1 MSEYEH
7 EPIRGLPGNLP
18 AGERILWQGAPEW
31 RTLARHALHT
41 HLVAGYFGLLLA
53 LAAVSFV
60 SGGSGL
66 MGIAATV
73 ALGCVAVAL
82 LAAFAY
88 ASARTTV
95 YTLTDKR
102 LVLRFG
108 VALPKCINL
117 PLTQVATARV
127 QALGAGY
134 GDIALALTG
143 PDRIGYLRLWPHARA
158 WKISAPEPMLRSI
171 PDVDSVATLL
181 TNTLLAAVPGGW
193 RVAAADTVPA
203 PAFGP
208 AATAA

>member
-7 EPIRGLPGNLP
+7 EPIRGLPGHLP

-41 HLVAGYFGLLLA
+41 HLVAGYFGLLVA
-53 LAAVSFV
+53 WAVISFV
-60 SGGSGL
+60 TGSGGLIGV
-66 MGIAATV
+66 AATV

-88 ASARTTV
+88 ASARSTV

-108 VALPKCINL
+108 VALPMCINL
-117 PLTQVATARV
+117 PLAQVATARV
-127 QALGAGY
+127 QALEAGH

-143 PDRIGYLRLWPHARA
+143 PERIGYLRLWPHARA
-158 WKISAPEPMLRSI
+158 WKIGTPEPMLRSI

-181 TNTLLAAVPGGW
+181 TNTLLAAIPGGR
-193 RVAAADTVPA
+193 RVALEDAGPA